1 MFRSL
6 PSDWRDAGPVAV
18 DEQSEA
24 PQEVVQICS
33 TPSPCD
39 SPHQHDAPN
48 GALLPE
54 AGPPTVSEPTTS
66 RCSPANQACSEPL
79 LTLLPPPASP
89 CGVAMLKEGTE
100 VEIDGLIARPDFNG
114 SFGIVQSWD
123 PVLRR
128 YNVLLDHR
136 PGCAGPRQHVKA
148 KRENLRVRPPPP
160 PASAAAIL
168 STTIDLAACIPLG
181 PEEVAVLD
189 GDQCQSP
196 ESPAWFS
203 WQQSDAGSWPNPE
216 GEAAMQQFG
225 SPGAT
230 WDFGSQSSPSDLAAS
245 FEDQAFPWLPS
256 IDLNDLPFEQNR
268 W

>member
-1 MFRSL
+1 
-6 PSDWRDAGPVAV
+6 
-18 DEQSEA
+18 
-24 PQEVVQICS
+24 
-33 TPSPCD
+33 
-39 SPHQHDAPN
+39 
-48 GALLPE
+48 
-54 AGPPTVSEPTTS
+54 
-66 RCSPANQACSEPL
+66 
-79 LTLLPPPASP
+79 
-89 CGVAMLKEGTE
+89 MLKEGTE

-114 SFGIVQSWD
+114 SFGI
-123 PVLRR
+123 
-128 YNVLLDHR
+128 
-136 PGCAGPRQHVKA
+136 A

-160 PASAAAIL
+160 PAAAAIL

-230 WDFGSQSSPSDLAAS
+230 WDFGSQSSPSDLAAGS
-245 FEDQAFPWLPS
+245 KIKHFPG
-256 IDLNDLPFEQNR
+256 
-268 W
+268 